1 MTMPIRFPTEAA
13 NDPDGK
19 LDGLPES
26 TGEDDTLR
34 SSPGAAPER
43 QDRGAGTEQRREQG
57 RDSAPS
63 SGKDKD
69 AGRDKR

>member
-19 LDGLPES
+19 LRGLPES

-34 SSPGAAPER
+34 NRPEGAPER
-43 QDRGAGTEQRREQG
+43 QERRTGGEPRRE
-57 RDSAPS
+57 DTAPAS
-63 SGKDKD
+63 SSDKD
-69 AGRDKR
+69 GGSDKR